1 MSNILE
7 HNRSIFDVVLNK
19 ENYWD
24 FHLSTDYNSS
34 VNTDN
39 DRLTTHCLSS
49 YIDFNNPKCVW
60 MDRVFSLPDYKWEN
74 AINKGVILN
83 SIGYTG
89 VDNGFITFEKDSIS
103 NKNFWNYLQ
112 SRNYD

>member
-7 HNRSIFDVVLNK
+7 HNRNIFDIVLDK

-24 FHLSTDYNSS
+24 FHLSTDYSS

-49 YIDFNNPKCVW
+49 YIDFNNRKCVS
-60 MDRVFSLPDYKWEN
+60 MDSVFSLPDYKWEN
-74 AINKGVILN
+74 AINRGVILN
-83 SIGYTG
+83 SIGYT
-89 VDNGFITFEKDSIS
+89 VAVS
-103 NKNFWNYLQ
+103 
-112 SRNYD
+112 